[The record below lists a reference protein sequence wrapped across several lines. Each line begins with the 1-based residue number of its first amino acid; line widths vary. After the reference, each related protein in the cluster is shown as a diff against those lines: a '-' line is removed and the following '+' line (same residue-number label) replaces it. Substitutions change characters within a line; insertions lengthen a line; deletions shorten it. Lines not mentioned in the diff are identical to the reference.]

1 MSLLKVQ
8 ADGPHARSVT
18 GNKATFSDR
27 GLSEC
32 ELSGLEYLRLIED
45 RLVLPRDLQR
55 NLEPSDNFPTLP
67 GQYASNSMGDRA
79 GRKLGPTGSRQY
91 GKVWALCAHP
101 AFSGQCALSLCGL
114 WAAAGDE
121 EGDLEVQ
128 RLRGLYPELRTR
140 QGQIGGAEAV

>member
-67 GQYASNSMGDRA
+67 GQYGNSMGDRA
-79 GRKLGPTGSRQY
+79 GRK
-91 GKVWALCAHP
+91 
-101 AFSGQCALSLCGL
+101 
-114 WAAAGDE
+114 
-121 EGDLEVQ
+121 
-128 RLRGLYPELRTR
+128 
-140 QGQIGGAEAV
+140 